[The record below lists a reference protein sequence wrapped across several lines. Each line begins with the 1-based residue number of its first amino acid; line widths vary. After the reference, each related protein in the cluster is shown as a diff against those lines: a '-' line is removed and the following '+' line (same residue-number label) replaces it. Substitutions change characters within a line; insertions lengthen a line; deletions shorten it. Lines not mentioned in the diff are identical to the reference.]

1 VPYTRGGLTLPPN
14 NMEEART
21 HELSPATVTA
31 EADSSLVPSRPASL
45 GPVRVACRGRGV
57 RVHKSKTALSATE
70 Q

>member
-45 GPVRVACRGRGV
+45 GPVRVACRGV